1 MSTAIGV
8 GVGILVVVV
17 GLLIFAFY
25 ICYRGRESK
34 EERLE
39 EGLER
44 KEVPGCFMDIPW
56 PKQTRGEERDK
67 RDWGEEAWVV
77 RMKEGE
83 KD

>member
-1 MSTAIGV
+1 V
-8 GVGILVVVV
+8 L

-34 EERLE
+34 EEKLE

-44 KEVPGCFMDIPW
+44 KDVPGCFMDIPW
-56 PKQTRGEERDK
+56 PEQTRGEEKDR
-67 RDWGEEAWVV
+67 RDWGEEVWVV

>member
-1 MSTAIGV
+1 M
-8 GVGILVVVV
+8 L

-34 EERLE
+34 EEKLE

-44 KEVPGCFMDIPW
+44 KDVPGCFMDIPW
-56 PKQTRGEERDK
+56 PEQTRGEEKDR
-67 RDWGEEAWVV
+67 RDWGEEV

>member
-1 MSTAIGV
+1 V
-8 GVGILVVVV
+8 L

-44 KEVPGCFMDIPW
+44 KEVPRCFMDIPW
-56 PKQTRGEERDK
+56 PEQTRGEDK
-67 RDWGEEAWVV
+67 DRMDWGEEVWVV

>member
-8 GVGILVVVV
+8 GVGILVV
-17 GLLIFAFY
+17 
-25 ICYRGRESK
+25 
-34 EERLE
+34 
-39 EGLER
+39 
-44 KEVPGCFMDIPW
+44 VPGCFMDIPW
-56 PKQTRGEERDK
+56 PKQTRGEERDR